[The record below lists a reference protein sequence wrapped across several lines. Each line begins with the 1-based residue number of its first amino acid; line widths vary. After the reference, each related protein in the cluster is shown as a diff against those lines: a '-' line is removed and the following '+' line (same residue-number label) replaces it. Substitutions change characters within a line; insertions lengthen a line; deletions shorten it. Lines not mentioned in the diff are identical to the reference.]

1 MGYLLLKSPTSIA
14 HVPALEANKL
24 RDFGGSGYL
33 KDQMTLKKG
42 ALHNYTMNP
51 YKVDEP

>member
-33 KDQMTLKKG
+33 KDQMTLKRRG
-42 ALHNYTMNP
+42 PAQLY
-51 YKVDEP
+51 YESL